1 MTKHSDIVISQVSVP
16 QINLNIDTRFTPNNA
31 NSAPNNQMYPVDDIN
46 EPIPC
51 TLLYVKGRMLRT
63 IKIVDAI
70 VMASRIMH
78 DRPIPS
84 QCAVVEET
92 TIRECRE
99 FEDLDYLDEEEGI
112 EKLKDTKGN
121 FVLWSH
127 KNIILNIHFS
137 SIVLPQNKED
147 EVLQLRKT
155 PYTTLS
161 DLLFHLKSFT
171 TSFFSNYP
179 SFSSKFTTCT
189 SSSASFSTTC
199 CCSKFSS
206 SHYPSSSKSLF

>member
-1 MTKHSDIVISQVSVP
+1 
-16 QINLNIDTRFTPNNA
+16 
-31 NSAPNNQMYPVDDIN
+31 
-46 EPIPC
+46 
-51 TLLYVKGRMLRT
+51 
-63 IKIVDAI
+63 
-70 VMASRIMH
+70 
-78 DRPIPS
+78 
-84 QCAVVEET
+84 VVEET

-112 EKLKDTKGN
+112 EKLKDTKEN

-127 KNIILNIHFS
+127 KNIILNTHFS
-137 SIVLPQNKED
+137 SIVLPHNKED

-161 DLLFHLKSFT
+161 DLLFHLKSLT

-179 SFSSKFTTCT
+179 SFSSKSTTCT